1 VEEGMTKVAEL
12 PATAE
17 MADTKGEA
25 VPELKRIFFL
35 GRTEDQKSIQ
45 YLAEFPNGTML
56 KLNTQ
61 EMAAKYA
68 KDLIEFLE
76 ESLLIKMAHR

>member
-1 VEEGMTKVAEL
+1 MTKVAEM
-12 PATAE
+12 PTTVEKVQTKEEE
-17 MADTKGEA
+17 M
-25 VPELKRIFFL
+25 PELKRIFFL

-45 YLAEFPNGTML
+45 YLAEFHNGKMV
-56 KLNTQ
+56 KLNTE

-76 ESLLIKMAHR
+76 ESLLIKMAHQ